1 MRIVQKIYI
10 LEKSYK
16 IWRIH
21 RNVKKLNNN
30 IMRLTK
36 SKFKRP
42 RCENCGVKFFPKNK
56 PFREASFLF
65 GDLPIYCPDCGKEI
79 SNEKR
84 AQLDEYSTKIYCLW
98 CIWFIS
104 FVIVV
109 LVIVTLI

>member
-42 RCENCGVKFFPKNK
+42 RCENCGLSSFP
-56 PFREASFLF
+56 R
-65 GDLPIYCPDCGKEI
+65 I
-79 SNEKR
+79 SHLERQVFYSETSQFIAQIVERKSVMRNE
-84 AQLDEYSTKIYCLW
+84 LN
-98 CIWFIS
+98 
-104 FVIVV
+104 
-109 LVIVTLI
+109 

>member
-36 SKFKRP
+36 SKLKRP
-42 RCENCGVKFFPKNK
+42 RCENCGVKLFPKHK
-56 PFREASFLF
+56 LFFREPSFLF

-84 AQLDEYSTKIYCLW
+84 AQLDEHSTKIYCLW
-98 CIWFIS
+98 CIS